1 MRRILIQA
9 IIFLLEAT
17 FITSKLEPCPAGF
30 EAWPGMHN
38 TKCYAVINTY
48 YRHFGD
54 AHNACQRK
62 GVHSILFEPYSLE
75 EIQAVWSHLVRSGT
89 KKPIWVGYYQ
99 SGHNWNSKSTGE
111 SIQIPDVMWG
121 WKEPN
126 GGHEHNV
133 MMKDGILADIRNDYN
148 CLPICEI
155 TRKEITSSS

>member
-1 MRRILIQA
+1 MEFVWGLHISIEIIITITTTVDVTIGKIYDFLKNKKLDCVPKIIAFILCKSLRYRLNV
-9 IIFLLEAT
+9 FL
-17 FITSKLEPCPAGF
+17 K
-30 EAWPGMHN
+30 
-38 TKCYAVINTY
+38 
-48 YRHFGD
+48 
-54 AHNACQRK
+54 
-62 GVHSILFEPYSLE
+62 
-75 EIQAVWSHLVRSGT
+75 
-89 KKPIWVGYYQ
+89 
-99 SGHNWNSKSTGE
+99 GHNWNSKSTGE